1 MDQVGRV
8 IMKKGAQMATK
19 KFLDKQLNENKDRV
33 PGGQWVS
40 DVVQENILTDANFNY

>member
-1 MDQVGRV
+1 MDQVGKI

-19 KFLDKQLNENKDRV
+19 KFLDKQLDENRGRA

-40 DVVQENILTDANFNY
+40 DTSE